1 MPVRRIPMVIGQTTT
16 KVTYLQQQQIQ
27 QQQIQMQQQQQQ
39 PQPYRPNMS
48 MIGRLMGTRPG
59 CSACGK

>member
-1 MPVRRIPMVIGQTTT
+1 MPVRRIPMVIGETTT
-16 KVTYLQQQQIQ
+16 KVTYLQQHQIQ
-27 QQQIQMQQQQQQ
+27 QQQIQSL
-39 PQPYRPNMS
+39 PYRPNMS